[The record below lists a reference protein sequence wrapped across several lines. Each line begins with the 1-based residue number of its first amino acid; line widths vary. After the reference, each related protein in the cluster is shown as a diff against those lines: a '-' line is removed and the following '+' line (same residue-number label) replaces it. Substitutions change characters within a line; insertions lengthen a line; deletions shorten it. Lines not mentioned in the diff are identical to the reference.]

1 MPTQPAS
8 PAQLTAMPGRIFDK
22 TSVLVSQLMPAGIGA
37 GVPPLADAGPATPT
51 REATAAAEII
61 AAEVRS
67 LVRDIVAPG
76 VLGGRA
82 VRPALRMRHA
92 GCTPQSDNRPS
103 TWGIPG
109 GFGPVR
115 PSCVSLNDLG
125 WFGLPAAGLIDSN
138 MCSMFVRVFDRT
150 VLRSVADQ
158 NCRRPSVERRSWTH
172 RSTPSPGGLR

>member
-8 PAQLTAMPGRIFDK
+8 PAQLTAMPGPILDR
-22 TSVLVSQLMPAGIGA
+22 TSGLVSQLIPAGIGA

-51 REATAAAEII
+51 REATAAAEIK
-61 AAEVRS
+61 AAEVRN

-76 VLGGRA
+76 VLSGGRA

-92 GCTPQSDNRPS
+92 GCTPQSDDGPS

-109 GFGPVR
+109 GFGAVS
-115 PSCVSLNDLG
+115 PSRGSLSDLR
-125 WFGLPAAGLIDSN
+125 WFALRVAGLIGSN
-138 MCSMFVRVFDRT
+138 MCSIFVRMFDRT
-150 VLRSVADQ
+150 PLRPVADE

-172 RSTPSPGGLR
+172 RSTP